1 MTWFGLLSWP
11 AMVLQILGSD
21 LANQQRTQDFSGT
34 WSLVEFRIGE
44 DPATNQSEIIGG
56 APINCGRECTIVQS
70 PDMLRVSRFPNKE
83 GTMPRAAVVY
93 LDNRLVSG
101 NATVTAKWDGTR
113 LVLARTFAS
122 INVTQ
127 TLSIEKERLIVDVA
141 VAASRVGPYRLTYE
155 RK

>member
-70 PDMLRVSRFPNKE
+70 PDMLRVSRFPNQE

>member
-1 MTWFGLLSWP
+1 
-11 AMVLQILGSD
+11 
-21 LANQQRTQDFSGT
+21 
-34 WSLVEFRIGE
+34 
-44 DPATNQSEIIGG
+44 
-56 APINCGRECTIVQS
+56 
-70 PDMLRVSRFPNKE
+70 
-83 GTMPRAAVVY
+83 MPRAAVVY